1 MSFNSENSL
10 NLNDFIAA
18 TQTKNFILD
27 DPIQDW
33 LKKYGKLHGYESVKK
48 TNLFSNFIKKKGLE
62 FEDHIVKMLRNK
74 HYFFEV
80 DTNDNI
86 IKSASNP

>member
-48 TNLFSNFIKKKGLE
+48 TNLFDI
-62 FEDHIVKMLRNK
+62 
-74 HYFFEV
+74 
-80 DTNDNI
+80 
-86 IKSASNP
+86 